1 MRTRKYLT
9 PLLMKRPIHITAA
22 RKDPPDLDRFVAAL
36 LALAIARVEAE
47 QEEARSAPPE
57 AAPEGDHE

>member
-1 MRTRKYLT
+1 
-9 PLLMKRPIHITAA
+9 MKHPVHITAV

-47 QEEARSAPPE
+47 REEQTTEAP
-57 AAPEGDHE
+57 AADSGGADE